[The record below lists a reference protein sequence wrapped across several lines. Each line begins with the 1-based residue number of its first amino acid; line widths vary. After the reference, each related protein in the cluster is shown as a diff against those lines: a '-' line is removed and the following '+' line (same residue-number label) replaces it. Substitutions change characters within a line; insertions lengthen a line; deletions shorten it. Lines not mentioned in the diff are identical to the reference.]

1 MKYNLSKFSPF
12 NSVDIIRKR
21 RFKLKF
27 SGWITKSILLLLL
40 SFTLISL
47 YSQDQAKS
55 SGFVPHVGQAGKDV
69 IWVPTPYE
77 LVAKMLEIAGVT
89 EKDYVI
95 DLGSGDGRTVIAAAK
110 LGAMAIGIE
119 YNPDMIEI
127 SKRKAEEAGVS
138 SRTKFIRADLFEY
151 DLSEATV
158 ITMFLLP
165 DLNLKLRSRLLN
177 LKPGTRIVSNTF
189 TMGEWEPDFEAM
201 TEGNWDSWYSALMW
215 IIPARV
221 EGIWNLE
228 SGILS
233 IHQQFQMV
241 YGTLK
246 ENDRTSVITEGRLNG
261 NMITFNVNG
270 AIFSGRVTGEKCM
283 TGTMISG
290 SVKKDWNA
298 TQKDP

>member
-1 MKYNLSKFSPF
+1 M
-12 NSVDIIRKR
+12 
-21 RFKLKF
+21 
-27 SGWITKSILLLLL
+27 LLL

-47 YSQDQAKS
+47 YSQDQTKS

-69 IWVPTPYE
+69 IWVPTPDE
-77 LVAKMLEIAGVT
+77 LVAKMLEIAGVN

-138 SRTKFIRADLFEY
+138 ARTKFIRADLFEY

-189 TMGEWEPDFEAM
+189 TMGDWEPDFEAI

-246 ENDRTSVITEGRLNG
+246 ENDRASVITEGRLNG

-270 AIFSGRVTGEKCM
+270 EIFSGRVTGEKSM
-283 TGTMISG
+283 TGTLISG
-290 SVKKDWNA
+290 SVKKEWNA
-298 TQKDP
+298 TLKDP